1 VSVTAD
7 EQLMKAPDVAR
18 MLNVSRAWVYRAAER
33 GLIPS
38 VRLGGD
44 DGPLRFVR
52 ADLEAWVEN
61 ARRGGGARAPP
72 APGPA
77 TPGPPRCNGLRTRRR
92 RADARR

>member
-61 ARRGGGARAPP
+61 ARRAWRPGDT
-72 APGPA
+72 GPA
-77 TPGPPRCNGLRTRRR
+77 TLQ
-92 RADARR
+92 RAQDETTPS